1 LASYP
6 ALDVWYK
13 PGPDTGT
20 LHDLLYAALDSFEPV
35 AIHEHETGNAWR
47 VFFRLPAQRDSARAA
62 LASEFGDR
70 LVALSPADVDDEDW
84 ARRSQAALTAIRVG
98 RIVVAPPWDIP
109 NDRESG
115 LGIRKIG
122 TRDSQDQDSELGT
135 RDSSEAGSDPSSPE
149 SRIPNPE
156 SVTEIPNPDITIV
169 IEPSMGFGTGHHA
182 TTRLCLEL
190 LQSIELAGKRVIDV
204 GTGSGVLALAAFRL
218 GASHVT
224 AMDNDPDAL
233 QNARENIARN
243 GAPESISV
251 IEADLSAAS
260 SDRADVVVANLTGA
274 VLRRSTTALRRM
286 VQPGGALIVSG
297 FSPDE
302 MDDVLGAFGVPASV
316 SSREGEWAAAT
327 LRIGRLARGTLRNPS

>member
-1 LASYP
+1 MGSSYP

-13 PGPDTGT
+13 PGPDAGT
-20 LHDLLYAALDSFEPV
+20 LHDLLYAALDPFEPV
-35 AIHEHETGNAWR
+35 AIHEHETGGAWR

-62 LASEFGDR
+62 LSDELGDR
-70 LVALSPADVDDEDW
+70 LLALSPADVDDEDW

-98 RIVVAPPWDIP
+98 RIIVAPPWDVP
-109 NDRESG
+109 DDRDSG
-115 LGIRKIG
+115 FG
-122 TRDSQDQDSELGT
+122 TRVSTDRNLPL
-135 RDSSEAGSDPSSPE
+135 ASPE
-149 SRIPNPE
+149 SRLPSPDSASPDRADPE
-156 SVTEIPNPDITIV
+156 PRSPNPDLSSPEPRVPSPETITIV

-224 AMDNDPDAL
+224 AIDNDPDAL

-243 GAPESISV
+243 GAPESITV
-251 IEADLSAAS
+251 IEADISAAS
-260 SDRADVVVANLTGA
+260 GDRADVVVANLTGA
-274 VLRRSTTALRRM
+274 VLQRFASALRQMAR
-286 VQPGGALIVSG
+286 PGAALIVSG

-316 SSREGEWAAAT
+316 NRREGEWAAAM
-327 LRIGRLARGTLRNPS
+327 LLMAE